1 LQIAKNGSTYKA
13 AGVAKFSQYVAL
25 AEKQGIVEI
34 GGSEGTAWIALK
46 PEWYNASFSC

>member
-1 LQIAKNGSTYKA
+1 VQIAKNGSTYKA

-46 PEWYNASFSC
+46 RDWYNASLS